1 MAAKKKADTARK
13 TTKRKKAE
21 RPQTTGDVREIEV
34 LLKGTDPRIW
44 RRFAVRADITL
55 AKLHDVVQVVMGWTN
70 SHLHLFTT
78 PDHKRYGPRLPELGL
93 GLEDDTLDERKARL
107 CDVAPARGTKLLYEY
122 DFGDSWEHAL
132 KVLKVGPPEPG
143 VRYPVCL
150 SGERAC
156 PPEDCGGVWGYY
168 DFLQAMADPKH
179 EQHDE
184 MVEWHG
190 CGFDADAFNLDAVNA
205 MLRRL

>member
-1 MAAKKKADTARK
+1 MAAKKKADTTGKA
-13 TTKRKKAE
+13 TKRKKAE

-34 LLKGTDPRIW
+34 LLLGTDPRIW

-55 AKLHDVVQVVMGWTN
+55 AALHDVVQVVMGWTD
-70 SHLHLFTT
+70 SHLHQFTAT
-78 PDHKRYGPRLPELGL
+78 DRKRYGPRLPAMGL

-107 CDVAPARGTKLLYEY
+107 CDVAPARGAKLLYEY
-122 DFGDSWEHAL
+122 DFGDGWEHAL

-150 SGERAC
+150 AGERAC

-190 CGFDADAFNLDAVNA
+190 CGFDADAFDLDAVNA